1 MADMTDS
8 EKWDIAKAREA
19 KSHAVALELRIIEAE
34 ESVELKMNKLRELRR
49 SGEKVELKTYLQT
62 GRFPK
67 WDKGQNRKE

>member
-19 KSHAVALELRIIEAE
+19 KEHAVALELRTREAE
-34 ESVELKMNKLRELRR
+34 ESVELKMKKLRELHRA
-49 SGEKVELKTYLQT
+49 GKKVELKTYLQT

-67 WDKGQNRKE
+67 WDKGQNRKD